1 MLPDRPTM
9 QQGSTSSPIERQ
21 GAQGEGSLMY
31 PVLIVGVGGAGGKT
45 VRALRETLMRKPRG
59 ADKIHRG
66 YASPPRHM

>member
-1 MLPDRPTM
+1 
-9 QQGSTSSPIERQ
+9 
-21 GAQGEGSLMY
+21 MY